1 MHELDK
7 RSVRSIIALQ
17 SMVGE
22 SYASDLRFIQQY
34 NHCDGGRVSETM
46 KFFERGNI
54 DKFRFNT

>member
-7 RSVRSIIALQ
+7 RSVSSIIALQ

-22 SYASDLRFIQQY
+22 SYASDLRFIQQC
-34 NHCDGGRVSETM
+34 NHGDGGRVSETM
-46 KFFERGNI
+46 KFFECVNM